1 MIYAMSFPMH
11 EADIKKLAAYYA
23 SRTYAMSFP
32 MDEADI
38 KKLAA
43 YYASRTGK

>member
-1 MIYAMSFPMH
+1 LYHGGLPSNLMI
-11 EADIKKLAAYYA
+11 
-23 SRTYAMSFP
+23 YAMSFP